1 MFHYFVWSIVNYWN
15 YKILKNEL
23 FWINIYYEWSRKTW
37 SFFLYPILDDNH
49 HTIYYLWFDNVQ
61 QLNIFNR
68 LIKISGIWAKTWC
81 FISTAYE
88 VEEIKK
94 AIEANNIKFFTN
106 IPWIWPKTAKKIIIE
121 LKDKLSLDE
130 LDKIDENEL
139 LRNKIINSIS
149 SLGYSKQKVEKILKT
164 YKWDLSN
171 TQQVIKDI
179 LKNL

>member
-1 MFHYFVWSIVNYWN
+1 MFHYFSWKIVNFKD
-15 YKILKNEL
+15 YKILKNDS
-23 FWINIYYEWSRKTW
+23 FWINIHYSWTQTEWD
-37 SFFLYPILDDNH
+37 FFLHPIIDDNH
-49 HTIYYLWFDNVQ
+49 HTVYYLCFDNTS
-61 QLNIFNR
+61 QLDIFHR
-68 LIKISGIWAKTWC
+68 LTKISGIGAKTWC

-94 AIEANNIKFFTN
+94 AIEENNVKFFTN
-106 IPWIWPKTAKKIIIE
+106 IPSIWPKTAKKIIIE

-149 SLGYSKQKVEKILKT
+149 SLGYPKQKVEKILKT